1 MILPDVMKILSS
13 HRFNVS
19 SEDILQAQIA
29 EAFDAAGFNFKREYR
44 LSGQDRI
51 DFLVGDGIGVEVK
64 VGGSPMAIHRQC
76 KRYCTHDQ
84 IQSLILVTSRSM
96 GLPEQ
101 IEGKDCY
108 VHLLGRSWL

>member
-1 MILPDVMKILSS
+1 MTLLEIMKILSA

-19 SEDILQAQIA
+19 SEEILQTQIA
-29 EAFDAAGFNFKREYR
+29 EAFAAAGFRFQREYR
-44 LSGQDRI
+44 LSSQDRI

-64 VGGSPMAIHRQC
+64 IGGSPMSIHRQC
-76 KRYCTHDQ
+76 KRYCAHDQ
-84 IQSLILVTSRSM
+84 VRLLILVTSRSM

-101 IEGKDCY
+101 IEGKECY